1 MLRRNYDE
9 TVNGSGGGVAGKFL
23 RCGIFVLAESDKIGL
38 SGARL
43 LLGENHVAAPL
54 SVCAVYSGV
63 KRPGFG

>member
-9 TVNGSGGGVAGKFL
+9 TVNGSGGGIAGKFL
-23 RCGIFVLAESDKIGL
+23 RCGIFDIAESDNIRL

-43 LLGENHVAAPL
+43 LLGENHVVAPL
-54 SVCAVYSGV
+54 SVCSVYSGV